1 MNNNISKQ
9 PAKKRGRPP
18 GSKNK
23 PKGPAFLDAVQQ
35 KISEQKKQSG
45 AVIVAAASLPPKQ
58 ETPTPPVITP
68 PVVVQPAVVIPTV
81 VKKQQPQ
88 QQQVAQ
94 FDPTQVKNYK
104 QYQLGDRVRKTTD
117 EEIGYVKLHR
127 ENTRYVYVDWGGDY
141 MNWVPVDLLQSAP
154 IIPKKH
160 KK

>member
-23 PKGPAFLDAVQQ
+23 PKGPVFLDAVQQ
-35 KISEQKKQSG
+35 KINEQKKQSG
-45 AVIVAAASLPPKQ
+45 AVVVAAPSLPQKQ
-58 ETPTPPVITP
+58 EIPTS
-68 PVVVQPAVVIPTV
+68 PVVSQPAAAIPTL
-81 VKKQQPQ
+81 VKKQPQPQ
-88 QQQVAQ
+88 QVTQ
-94 FDPTQVKNYK
+94 FDPTQIKNYK